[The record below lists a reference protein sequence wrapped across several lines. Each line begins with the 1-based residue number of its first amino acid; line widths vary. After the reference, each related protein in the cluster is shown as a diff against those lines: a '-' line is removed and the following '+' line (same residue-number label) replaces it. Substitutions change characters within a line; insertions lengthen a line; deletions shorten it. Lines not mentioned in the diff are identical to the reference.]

1 MRWHMRTMV
10 MTIHKI
16 WSKMTGSL
24 LGEWQALWVV
34 QGIVDILILLKSKA
48 TCKTSQLWYLKE
60 IMDHLKII

>member
-1 MRWHMRTMV
+1 MRTMV

-34 QGIVDILILLKSKA
+34 QGIIDILILLKSKD
-48 TCKTSQLWYLKE
+48 TSETSQLWYLKE